1 MYGMIL
7 YRIRTVSTIAKGI
20 DFDFSIFFSGYRFR
34 AVLVIGIVSNWISA
48 SYRNYYRNRVELR
61 FVIVLNSSVSCR
73 TRHRY
78 HVEFVI
84 GIVSNSLSV
93 LYQTRYRHRIELDS
107 RCCCCS
113 ATEGRLQY
121 VTAVVYWFCWNSWV
135 FFEWNKIEVRNQ
147 GGKSRTI
154 ASPTT
159 KEWTNQINADNR
171 WCRVAS
177 CDERCVC
184 TSRATAILCLRVQ
197 SFL

>member
-1 MYGMIL
+1 MPKYQTFDISCCCIDCVSPLVPWSYSWCSLFHADAYSNRRKVSMYGMIL

-121 VTAVVYWFCWNSWV
+121 VTAVVYWFCWNS
-135 FFEWNKIEVRNQ
+135 
-147 GGKSRTI
+147 
-154 ASPTT
+154 
-159 KEWTNQINADNR
+159 
-171 WCRVAS
+171 
-177 CDERCVC
+177 
-184 TSRATAILCLRVQ
+184 
-197 SFL
+197 